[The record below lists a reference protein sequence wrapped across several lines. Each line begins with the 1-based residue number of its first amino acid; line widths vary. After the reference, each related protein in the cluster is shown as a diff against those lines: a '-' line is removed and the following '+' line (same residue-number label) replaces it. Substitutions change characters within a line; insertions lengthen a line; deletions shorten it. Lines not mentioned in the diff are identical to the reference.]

1 MEDGSAVAVYD
12 VLLQPLPLSPQQE
25 QRVLSGEL
33 G

>member
-1 MEDGSAVAVYD
+1 MEVPWHVYD